1 MVSLLF
7 AMKRT
12 SGGLHKRVARMALGD
27 QQMSSD
33 DDKRHQETGLD
44 DIDWKVFRGPPD
56 YTHVSLPAIF
66 VNNINLTQYKIYEAG
81 IRLTSPYE
89 PFFSTQATQV
99 GVVSGATVALK
110 ANGVSPF
117 NTQFYGLYQSMYNYY
132 SVMGCR
138 YTITAE
144 NYGSEPIWMHLMH
157 YNQESPPLN
166 ASNEDIQLWKGTTSY
181 YMTPHATFYGAA
193 TGGLRLATDGYN
205 IEDTGI
211 STAGDTANSGTNG
224 SYGVSRQNNAVIVHS
239 DRYKSGDFRR
249 EIALDDDISTWTSV
263 NSSPNYPENLL
274 IRFNTDEASTGL
286 AGDSGSRNRRLQ
298 INLRIKVEYLIEF
311 KELQSA
317 IRYPVQRD
325 PITVTQIA
333 LNEQ

>member
-1 MVSLLF
+1 M
-7 AMKRT
+7 AIGDTPM
-12 SGGLHKRVARMALGD
+12 SG
-27 QQMSSD
+27 D

-44 DIDWKVFRGPPD
+44 EIDWKVFRGPPD

-66 VNNINLTQYKIYEAG
+66 VNNINLTEYKIYEAG

-89 PFFSTQATQV
+89 PFYSTQSTQV
-99 GVVSGATVALK
+99 GVVSGAAVALK

-193 TGGLRLATDGYN
+193 TGGLRLATVGYN
-205 IEDTGI
+205 VEDTGI
-211 STAGDTANSGTNG
+211 STTGDTANSGTNG

-263 NSSPNYPENLL
+263 NSSPSYPENLL

-286 AGDSGSRNRRLQ
+286 AGDSGTRNRRLQ
-298 INLRIKVEYLIEF
+298 INLRIKVEYLVEF

-317 IRYPVQRD
+317 IRYPVLRD
-325 PITVTQIA
+325 PITVTQLG

>member
-1 MVSLLF
+1 MVSFVF

-12 SGGLHKRVARMALGD
+12 SGGLHKRVARMNIGD
-27 QQMSSD
+27 SNMGGG
-33 DDKRHQETGLD
+33 DDKRHDETQID
-44 DIDWKVFRGPPD
+44 SVDWKVFRGPPD

-66 VNNINLTQYKIYEAG
+66 VNNIDLTTYKIYEAG

-89 PFFSTQATQV
+89 PFYSTLNTQV
-99 GVVSGATVALK
+99 GVELGTALALK

-132 SVMGCR
+132 SVIGCR

-193 TGGLRLATDGYN
+193 TGGLRLATVGYN
-205 IEDTGI
+205 IEDTAI
-211 STAGDTANSGTNG
+211 STTGDTANSGTNG

-239 DRYKSGDFRR
+239 DSYKSGDFRR
-249 EIALDDDISTWTSV
+249 EIALDDEISTWTGV
-263 NSSPNYPENLL
+263 NSSPTYPENLL
-274 IRFNTDEASTGL
+274 VRFNTDEASTGL
-286 AGDSGSRNRRLQ
+286 AGDFGTRNRRLQ
-298 INLRIKVEYLIEF
+298 INLRMKVEYLVEF
-311 KELQSA
+311 KELKSA
-317 IRYPVQRD
+317 IRYPVKRD
-325 PITVTQIA
+325 PITITTNT
-333 LNEQ
+333 LNQQ